1 MMLFRLDYSIDT
13 KSASRLCYNVGQAPE
28 GGHIGSSSPR
38 RGSFWFQTPEG
49 GDIAHFP
56 QRGGTV
62 FTYQKAPGSI
72 SEAGEAWHRV

>member
-1 MMLFRLDYSIDT
+1 MLFRLDYSIDT

-49 GDIAHFP
+49 GDIA
-56 QRGGTV
+56 V
-62 FTYQKAPGSI
+62 SQKGVHPKHQKGATFSLSPI
-72 SEAGEAWHRV
+72 QTLLE